1 MKKAYK
7 EPGRSFDTFFGE
19 GGYVFEFDQEKTL
32 INEPVDGI
40 DMEAFIDATL
50 EEEFW
55 YELANLGVDWA
66 MYNSNYDF
74 IIYNAILF
82 QYLPNG
88 QLVTILK
95 TTSFRTEP
103 NLEHYITLFFFMCF
117 YIYFLVKF
125 LQDLWLEFKGKQGA
139 GKQY

>member
-1 MKKAYK
+1 
-7 EPGRSFDTFFGE
+7 
-19 GGYVFEFDQEKTL
+19 
-32 INEPVDGI
+32 
-40 DMEAFIDATL
+40 MEAFIDATL

-55 YELANLGVDWA
+55 YDLANLGVDWA

-103 NLEHYITLFFFMCF
+103 NLEHYITLSFFICF

-125 LQDLWLEFKGKQGA
+125 LKDLCLEFKA
-139 GKQY
+139 TV